1 MKNSGPGLQNPADQ
15 RADLLPLA
23 PGIRGYGSSNHKG
36 VERIWRRE
44 GLKAPQKQPK
54 RGRLWL
60 NDGSIVRLKPLFSNP
75 VLSYDFIQ
83 ARTRNEVPFRIL
95 NVIDEYTRKCLASKA
110 ARFLTQHDM
119 LEGLTNLFIQ
129 KGVQVHIRSDN
140 GVEFTANRVRSW
152 LSNLQVKPLFIEPGS
167 PWENER

>member
-1 MKNSGPGLQNPADQ
+1 
-15 RADLLPLA
+15 
-23 PGIRGYGSSNHKG
+23 
-36 VERIWRRE
+36 
-44 GLKAPQKQPK
+44 
-54 RGRLWL
+54 LWL